1 MNNLPE
7 MWSLVKIEWQFFGT
21 LTFRE
26 PSLRERE
33 YGKSHFRR
41 LSKFAAFG
49 RQLHKAIDY
58 SPRNFGRRN
67 INCVR
72 LEQGEIGGLW
82 HNHFLMAGLGQHQ
95 VNRATAEF
103 MKALWL
109 RGHGGW
115 ADVRVFDTSQNGI
128 EYVSKCLDPKN
139 KYEFNK
145 FGLARTLTFSPA
157 FVRVIR
163 AQERRNGA
171 FCNAG
176 QEKAAEGCRG
186 IPGAIYDPCGELVG
200 TAFEIKAASANSIQ
214 PRLELVRP

>member
-1 MNNLPE
+1 MQPKNLPE

-33 YGKSHFRR
+33 SGKSNFRR

-49 RQLHKAIDY
+49 RQLHNAIDY
-58 SPRNFGRRN
+58 SPKNFGQHN

-82 HNHFLMAGLGQHQ
+82 HYHFLMAGLGQHQ
-95 VNRATAEF
+95 VNRGTAEF
-103 MKALWL
+103 AKTLWL
-109 RGHGGW
+109 KGHGGW

-139 KYEFNK
+139 RYEFNK
-145 FGLARTLTFSPA
+145 FGLARSLTFSPA

-163 AQERRNGA
+163 AQERRNDA

-176 QEKAAEGCRG
+176 KEKAVEGCRG
-186 IPGAIYDPCGELVG
+186 IPGAI
-200 TAFEIKAASANSIQ
+200 K
-214 PRLELVRP
+214 

>member
-7 MWSLVKIEWQFFGT
+7 MWSLTKIEWQFFGT

-33 YGKSHFRR
+33 CGKSNFRR

-82 HNHFLMAGLGQHQ
+82 HYHFLMAGLGQHQ

-145 FGLARTLTFSPA
+145 FGLARSLTFSPA

-163 AQERRNGA
+163 AQERRNAA

-176 QEKAAEGCRG
+176 QEKTAGGCRG

-200 TAFEIKAASANSIQ
+200 TAFEKKAAPANSIQ

>member
-1 MNNLPE
+1 MDYKLPE
-7 MWSLVKIEWQFFGT
+7 MWALGKIEWQFFGT

-26 PSLRERE
+26 RSLRERE
-33 YGKSHFRR
+33 SGKSGYRR
-41 LSKFAAFG
+41 HAKFLTFG
-49 RQLHKAIDY
+49 RELHEAIDY
-58 SPRNFGRRN
+58 SPKNFSRRN

-72 LEQGEIGGLW
+72 LEQGEIGSLW
-82 HNHFLMAGLGQHQ
+82 HYHFLMAGLGQHQ
-95 VNRATAEF
+95 VNKSTAYF
-103 MKALWL
+103 INNLWL
-109 RGHGGW
+109 KGYAAGGW

-145 FGLARTLTFSPA
+145 FGLAQSLTFSPA

-176 QEKAAEGCRG
+176 KEKVCSESKVLSSG
-186 IPGAIYDPCGELVG
+186 
-200 TAFEIKAASANSIQ
+200 F
-214 PRLELVRP
+214 

>member
-1 MNNLPE
+1 
-7 MWSLVKIEWQFFGT
+7 MWSLTEIEWQFFGT

-33 YGKSHFRR
+33 SGKSHFRR

-49 RQLHKAIDY
+49 RRLHEAIDY

-67 INCVR
+67 INCLR

-82 HNHFLMAGLGQHQ
+82 HYHFLMAGLGEHQ
-95 VNRATAEF
+95 VNRGTCEF
-103 MKALWL
+103 MKSLWL
-109 RGHGGW
+109 SKSGAGIIHGGW
-115 ADVRVFDTSQNGI
+115 CDVRVFDTSQNGI
-128 EYVSKCLDPKN
+128 EYVTKCLDPKN
-139 KYEFNK
+139 RYEFNK

-163 AQERRNGA
+163 ARERRNAA

-176 QEKAAEGCRG
+176 KEKAEEGGRG
-186 IPGAIYDPCGELVG
+186 IPGAIYDPSGRLVG
-200 TAFEIKAASANSIQ
+200 TAFEI
-214 PRLELVRP
+214 

>member
-21 LTFRE
+21 FTFRE

-33 YGKSHFRR
+33 YGKSSFRR

-49 RQLHKAIDY
+49 RKLHKAIDY
-58 SPRNFGRRN
+58 SPKNFGRRN

-82 HNHFLMAGLGQHQ
+82 HYHFLMAGLGEHQ
-95 VNRATAEF
+95 VNRSTAAF
-103 MKALWL
+103 MKSLWL

-115 ADVRVFDTSQNGI
+115 SDVRVFDTSQNGI

-139 KYEFNK
+139 RYEFNK

-176 QEKAAEGCRG
+176 KEKTADGCRG
-186 IPGAIYDPCGELVG
+186 IPGANI
-200 TAFEIKAASANSIQ
+200 
-214 PRLELVRP
+214 

>member
-1 MNNLPE
+1 MAYKLPE
-7 MWSLVKIEWQFFGT
+7 MWALTKIEWQFFGT

-33 YGKSHFRR
+33 QGKSDYRR
-41 LSKFAAFG
+41 LSKFATYG
-49 RQLHKAIDY
+49 RKLHEAIDY
-58 SPRNFGRRN
+58 SPKNFGKRN

-82 HNHFLMAGLGQHQ
+82 HFHFLMAGLGQHQ
-95 VNRATAEF
+95 VNCSTAEF
-103 MKALWL
+103 LKLLWMKRSNSA
-109 RGHGGW
+109 GGW

-139 KYEFNK
+139 RYEFNK
-145 FGLARTLTFSPA
+145 FGLAQSLTFSPA

-163 AQERRNGA
+163 AQERRERTA

-176 QEKAAEGCRG
+176 KEKSGREAEGLCHRVKG
-186 IPGAIYDPCGELVG
+186 SLPSMSSHGAGLQSSDVK
-200 TAFEIKAASANSIQ
+200 T
-214 PRLELVRP
+214 VTD